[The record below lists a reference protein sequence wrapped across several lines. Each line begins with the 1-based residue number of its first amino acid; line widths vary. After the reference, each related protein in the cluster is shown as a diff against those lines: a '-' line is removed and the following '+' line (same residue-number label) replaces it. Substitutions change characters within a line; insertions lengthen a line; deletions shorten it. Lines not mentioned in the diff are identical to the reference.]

1 MKIDSFVIQQSDQVR
16 ARDISKK
23 IALRLCEP
31 ESVYAAVHA
40 EHNVS
45 PETKYHPWGET
56 SLSHGYPGNIHLL
69 SQWRATDPSYDWNRA
84 IHSNMAQ
91 IQSSLAKNG
100 LHDLSL
106 YSGWAGIASSVREA
120 SNHGK
125 YYSNFLQ
132 QIHQWM
138 MPLTEQ
144 WLQSNTEKLSLH
156 EGMPMQAFDT
166 ISGAS
171 GIGRYILMNSTD
183 PICTP
188 LVEPILQFL
197 TDLTHPI
204 HIHNRYVP
212 GWYSPQKFQFL
223 DRDKRNYPLGNFN
236 CGMAHGIPGPLALLS
251 VAYSAGIEVK
261 GQYQAIETIAE
272 WLLKYKYE
280 DEYGSY
286 WPHIVPFEAETGSL
300 RFDLE
305 RAREAWCYGTPGIAC
320 TLFLAGRAL
329 HNEELQKLAVKAC
342 VGAIS
347 YEIAKREM
355 DSSALCHGL
364 AGLLTIS
371 WRMWCHSKEPA
382 FLPLIQQLTNCLLD
396 RFQMDSPLGYLDPEP
411 RADGSLVWLT
421 KAGMLEG
428 VAGIAAALLSVSENK
443 EIGWDYILMLS

>member
-1 MKIDSFVIQQSDQVR
+1 MTMDSFVMQQSDQAR

-23 IALRLCEP
+23 IAFRLCDP
-31 ESVYAAVHA
+31 ESVYTAVHA

-45 PETKYHPWGET
+45 PETKYHPWGGT

-69 SQWRATDPSYDWNRA
+69 SQWRATDSSYDWNGA
-84 IHSNMAQ
+84 IHLNMAQ
-91 IQSSLAKNG
+91 IQASLAKNG
-100 LHDLSL
+100 LNDVSL
-106 YSGWAGIASSVREA
+106 YSGWAGIASSVSEA
-120 SNHGK
+120 SNHGE
-125 YYSNFLQ
+125 YYSNFLH

-138 MPLTEQ
+138 IPLTKQ
-144 WLQSNTEKLSLH
+144 WLQSNTEQLGLH

-171 GIGRYILMNSTD
+171 GIGRYILKSSTD

-197 TDLTHPI
+197 THLTHPI
-204 HIHNRYVP
+204 HIHSRYVP

-223 DRDKRNYPLGNFN
+223 GRDKRNYPLGNFN

-251 VAYSAGIEVK
+251 VAYSAGIEVT
-261 GQYQAIETIAE
+261 GQYQAIESITE
-272 WLLKYKYE
+272 WLLKYKHE
-280 DEYGSY
+280 DTYGFY

-300 RFDLE
+300 EFDFQ

-320 TLFLAGRAL
+320 SLFLAGKAL
-329 HNEELQKLAVKAC
+329 HNDDLQKLAVKAC
-342 VGAIS
+342 ISAIS
-347 YEIAKREM
+347 YEMAEREM

-364 AGLLTIS
+364 AGLLMIS

-382 FLPLIQQLTNCLLD
+382 LIPLVQQLSSRLLD
-396 RFQMDSPLGYLDPEP
+396 RFQADSPLGFLDPEP
-411 RADGSLVWLT
+411 KADGSQIWLS

-428 VAGIAAALLSVSENK
+428 VAGIAATLLGVSENK
-443 EIGWDYILMLS
+443 ELAWDYILMLS